1 MYQYMVDHPEFL
13 THDNNEGLERA
24 LNENYAYLMESSSIQ
39 YIIERNCEVTQIG
52 DLLDD
57 KNYGIGMRKG
67 ILFQMD
73 FTYFVKKNLY
83 QSNDYISIIL

>member
-1 MYQYMVDHPEFL
+1 MLLQEAEKGPFKDMFTYMENNPQL
-13 THDNNEGLERA
+13 MTHGNDEGLARA

-39 YIIERNCEVTQIG
+39 YIIERECNVTQIG

-67 ILFQMD
+67 ELAAHKTSQ
-73 FTYFVKKNLY
+73 
-83 QSNDYISIIL
+83 

>member
-1 MYQYMVDHPEFL
+1 MYNYMQQNPHLL
-13 THDNNEGLERA
+13 TSSNIEGLDRA
-24 LNENYAYLMESSSIQ
+24 TNENYAFLMESSSIQ

-67 ILFQMD
+67 ERLTINKPP
-73 FTYFVKKNLY
+73 TIAIN
-83 QSNDYISIIL
+83 